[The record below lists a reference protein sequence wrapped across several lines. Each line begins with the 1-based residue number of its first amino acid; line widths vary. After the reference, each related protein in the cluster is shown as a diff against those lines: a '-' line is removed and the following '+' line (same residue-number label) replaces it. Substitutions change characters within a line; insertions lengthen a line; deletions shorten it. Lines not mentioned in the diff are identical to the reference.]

1 VIGTQIHVLRE
12 DRRLAL
18 RRAAGNQAAL
28 IERLRGRAETLR
40 AEPPFFVHELKRE
53 RFSMRTAA
61 AFRDSL
67 DLLEQLGR
75 GAPRRI
81 YEVIFREQ
89 GRDENVR
96 MDAEASGQAGAPA
109 PANFGD
115 RLAQRFAMR
124 APALSR

>member
-1 VIGTQIHVLRE
+1 
-12 DRRLAL
+12 
-18 RRAAGNQAAL
+18 
-28 IERLRGRAETLR
+28 
-40 AEPPFFVHELKRE
+40 
-53 RFSMRTAA
+53 MRTAA

-115 RLAQRFAMR
+115 RLAQRFAMPLGSMKSMVRRGLAKLR
-124 APALSR
+124 ACLEPEAFGAASAG